1 MRLTIDRF
9 EGDYAVVVDDDE
21 NTYNVDRK
29 LFIDNKEG
37 DTVYLAYGMLK
48 TIDSSDEVNE
58 LVNKLFED

>member
-37 DTVYLAYGMLK
+37 DTVYLAYGMLE
-48 TIDSSDEVNE
+48 TSNDNEEVNE

>member
-37 DTVYLAYGMLK
+37 DTVYLAYGMLE
-48 TIDSSDEVNE
+48 TIDSSDEVDE